1 MMYDLLQYVGT
12 KKKVRVSRR
21 TPCEPLLNGFL
32 LDSGASHVLM
42 HAFHDFMPDGYTV
55 FRLED
60 VEGFRSGP
68 YERHWEGMLLA
79 EGLLKG
85 LDFAEKIDLSS
96 MRSVIESISQR
107 FEHFIV
113 ECEDD
118 DEDVQDFYIGS
129 LVSADFDSITFRHFD
144 GYGYWEAEPAT
155 IDIDD
160 ITKVQFDT
168 PYIRVFSKHLRSGS
182 RPASLGDDD

>member
-1 MMYDLLQYVGT
+1 MIAIHEFGGHRDVFKICGACKM
-12 KKKVRVSRR
+12 RR
-21 TPCEPLLNGFL
+21 IQQSVNKTFIHR
-32 LDSGASHVLM
+32 AVM
-42 HAFHDFMPDGYTV
+42 HAFCDFVPDGYTV

-60 VEGFRSGP
+60 VEGVRCGP
-68 YERHWEGMLLA
+68 HEHYWEHVLRAEELLG
-79 EGLLKG
+79 GLG
-85 LDFAEKIDLSS
+85 FPATIDLSS
-96 MRSVIESISQR
+96 MRSAIESISER
-107 FEHFIV
+107 FEHLIV

-144 GYGYWEAEPAT
+144 GYGYWEAEPAK

-160 ITKVQFDT
+160 VTKVQFDT
-168 PYIRVFSKHLRSGS
+168 PNVSVFSKHLRSGL

>member
-1 MMYDLLQYVGT
+1 MYDLLQYVGT
-12 KKKVRVSRR
+12 KQKVQVSRR

-32 LDSGASHVLM
+32 LDSSASLVLM

-68 YERHWEGMLLA
+68 YERHWEDMLRA

-85 LDFAEKIDLSS
+85 LDFAERIDLSS
-96 MRSVIESISQR
+96 MRSAIEGISAR
-107 FEHFIV
+107 FGHLIV

-129 LVSADFDSITFRHFD
+129 LVSADFDCITFRHFD
-144 GYGYWEAEPAT
+144 GYGYWEAEPAK

-168 PYIRVFSKHLRSGS
+168 PYVGIFSKYLRSGS
-182 RPASLGDDD
+182 RPTSLGDDD

>member
-12 KKKVRVSRR
+12 KQKVQVRRR
-21 TPCEPLLNGFL
+21 TPCEPTLNGFL
-32 LDSGASHVLM
+32 LDSSPSLVLM

-68 YERHWEGMLLA
+68 YERHFENMLRA
-79 EGLLKG
+79 EGLLGG
-85 LDFAEKIDLSS
+85 LDFAAQIDLSS
-96 MRSVIESISQR
+96 MRSAIGSISEC
-107 FEHFIV
+107 FENLII

-118 DEDVQDFYIGS
+118 DEDTQDFYIGS
-129 LVSADFDSITFRHFD
+129 LVLATFDCITFRDFD
-144 GYGYWEAEPAT
+144 GYGYWEAEPAE

-168 PYIRVFSKHLRSGS
+168 PYIRVFSKYLRSGS